1 MGLETTKPSALT
13 PGQVN
18 TKEMSMQ
25 PHIVSLLDSLAQT
38 SFIWNGDITNGDITI
53 NVSGGAVDW
62 IGLCAVMILLCETVR
77 KR

>member
-38 SFIWNGDITNGDITI
+38 SFIWNGDITV